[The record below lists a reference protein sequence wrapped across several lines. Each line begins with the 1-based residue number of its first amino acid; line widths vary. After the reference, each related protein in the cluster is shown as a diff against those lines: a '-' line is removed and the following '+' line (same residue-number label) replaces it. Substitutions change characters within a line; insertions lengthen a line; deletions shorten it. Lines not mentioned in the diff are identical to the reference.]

1 MTFRHRLQTNDDGS
15 FDEFV
20 LGTGKHA
27 VVHVEMTDG
36 RSGYADVCGFMIW
49 FHVGKDGVPRITES
63 EDGRTARRVS
73 VDLRDP
79 VLDGKRR
86 KKES

>member
-1 MTFRHRLQTNDDGS
+1 
-15 FDEFV
+15 
-20 LGTGKHA
+20 
-27 VVHVEMTDG
+27 MTDG

-49 FHVGKDGVPRITES
+49 FHVGKDGVPRIACN
-63 EDGRTARRVS
+63 EDGRKAHRVR

>member
-1 MTFRHRLQTNDDGS
+1 MTFRHRLQTNDDGI
-15 FDEFV
+15 FDEFA
-20 LGTGKHA
+20 LGTGRHS

-49 FHVGKDGVPRITES
+49 FHVGKDGVPRITGS
-63 EDGRTARRVS
+63 EDGRKGHRVS

-79 VLDGKRR
+79 VLDGGRR
-86 KKES
+86 KK